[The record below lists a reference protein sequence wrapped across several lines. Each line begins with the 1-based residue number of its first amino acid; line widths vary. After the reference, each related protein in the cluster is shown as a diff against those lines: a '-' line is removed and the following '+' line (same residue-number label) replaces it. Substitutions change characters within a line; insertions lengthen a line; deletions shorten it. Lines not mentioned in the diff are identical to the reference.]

1 MKQTFQNQTPY
12 EQQQCTEIDKWKSTE
27 PNVVN
32 QAIATL
38 LKPLTWVVANVVPD
52 KAIEGAITAAYKAA
66 EFLTD
71 KDDIIRDAQITEISE
86 LKHKDLELSDRLA
99 NEVHNWAIGVAGAE
113 GAATG
118 AAGLPGMAVD
128 IPALITMSFRVIHK
142 IGICYGYE
150 ATTEADKNYILQ
162 IFSAAG
168 SNTMQEKQAAILILR
183 QATQAIAKTTW
194 KGMAQKA
201 ANNKFCVEGGILAVK
216 AVAKQFGIN
225 ITRRK
230 ALQTIP
236 DLGALIGG
244 SMNLSL
250 VNDIAWAARR
260 MYQERWLIDNNKIVV
275 VED

>member
-12 EQQQCTEIDKWKSTE
+12 EQQQCTEIDKWKNTE

-32 QAIATL
+32 QAIGTL
-38 LKPLTWVVANVVPD
+38 LKPLTWAVAKVVPD

-71 KDDIIRDAQITEISE
+71 KSDIIRDAQVTDISE

-118 AAGLPGMAVD
+118 MAGLPGMAVD

-150 ATTEADKNYILQ
+150 ATTEEDKNYILQ

-183 QATQAIAKTTW
+183 QATQVIAKTTW
-194 KGMAQKA
+194 KAMAQKA
-201 ANNKFCVEGGILAVK
+201 ANNKFCIEGGILAIK

-225 ITRRK
+225 ITKRK
-230 ALQTIP
+230 ALQAIP
-236 DLGALIGG
+236 GIGALVGG

-250 VNDIAWAARR
+250 INDIAWAARR
-260 MYQERWLIDNNKIVV
+260 MYQERWLIENEKIVV

>member
-12 EQQQCTEIDKWKSTE
+12 EQQQCTEIDKWKSTK

-32 QAIATL
+32 QAIGRL
-38 LKPLTWVVANVVPD
+38 LKPLIWVLVKVVPD

-118 AAGLPGMAVD
+118 AAGLLGMAVD

-216 AVAKQFGIN
+216 AVAKKFGIN
-225 ITRRK
+225 ITKRK

-236 DLGALIGG
+236 GLGALIGG

-250 VNDIAWAARR
+250 VNDIAWAARC

>member
-236 DLGALIGG
+236 GLGALIGG